1 MLNVTLLTSVAK
13 SALVGAVA
21 TKLVDTLIS
30 SKINNKIEQ
39 NKWLRNTKLELF
51 SKLTEDILSTDI
63 SNIETQLREIKKTSA
78 KIILL
83 INDRKLSDKIENYTI
98 NPDGSIDVD
107 GNVSIENG
115 RLEKLP
121 LKFNKVSGDFYCS
134 YNKLKTLE
142 HSPLIIG
149 GHFYCMNNPL
159 ESLEGLNIN
168 INRLKCD
175 NKDKLIRKTKLIQI
189 QNL

>member
-51 SKLTEDILSTDI
+51 SKFTEDILSIDTL
-63 SNIETQLREIKKTSA
+63 NIEIQLREIKKTSA

-83 INDRKLSDKIENYTI
+83 VNDRKVNDKIENYI
-98 NPDGSIDVD
+98 NALI
-107 GNVSIENG
+107 
-115 RLEKLP
+115 
-121 LKFNKVSGDFYCS
+121 KFNENERIEK
-134 YNKLKTLE
+134 NAL
-142 HSPLIIG
+142 
-149 GHFYCMNNPL
+149 
-159 ESLEGLNIN
+159 SLV
-168 INRLKCD
+168 
-175 NKDKLIRKTKLIQI
+175 NKDMISFLSRNIKL
-189 QNL
+189 NGN

>member
-51 SKLTEDILSTDI
+51 SKFTEDILSIDTL
-63 SNIETQLREIKKTSA
+63 NIEIQLREIKKTSA

-83 INDRKLSDKIENYTI
+83 VNDRKVNDKIENYI
-98 NPDGSIDVD
+98 NALI
-107 GNVSIENG
+107 
-115 RLEKLP
+115 
-121 LKFNKVSGDFYCS
+121 KFNENERIEK
-134 YNKLKTLE
+134 NAL
-142 HSPLIIG
+142 
-149 GHFYCMNNPL
+149 
-159 ESLEGLNIN
+159 SLV
-168 INRLKCD
+168 
-175 NKDKLIRKTKLIQI
+175 NKDMISFLSKNIKL
-189 QNL
+189 

>member
-51 SKLTEDILSTDI
+51 SKFTEDILSIDTL
-63 SNIETQLREIKKTSA
+63 NIEIQLREIKKTSA

-83 INDRKLSDKIENYTI
+83 INDRKVNDKIENYI
-98 NPDGSIDVD
+98 NALI
-107 GNVSIENG
+107 
-115 RLEKLP
+115 
-121 LKFNKVSGDFYCS
+121 KFNENERIEK
-134 YNKLKTLE
+134 NAL
-142 HSPLIIG
+142 
-149 GHFYCMNNPL
+149 
-159 ESLEGLNIN
+159 SLV
-168 INRLKCD
+168 
-175 NKDKLIRKTKLIQI
+175 NKDMISFLSRNIKL
-189 QNL
+189 NGN